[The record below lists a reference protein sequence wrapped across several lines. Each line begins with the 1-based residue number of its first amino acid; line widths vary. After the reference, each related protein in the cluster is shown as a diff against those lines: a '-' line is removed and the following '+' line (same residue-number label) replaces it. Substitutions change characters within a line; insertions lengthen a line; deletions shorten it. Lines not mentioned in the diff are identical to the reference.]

1 MKRINFKVR
10 TTFSAELLFQSTQ
23 FNTEPEPEHRPTLT
37 SLYSEYR
44 KTAVCTVFPKPISS
58 ARMVSVP

>member
-10 TTFSAELLFQSTQ
+10 TTFCAELLFQTTQ
-23 FNTEPEPEHRPTLT
+23 LNTEPEHRPAALT

>member
-1 MKRINFKVR
+1 MERINFKVR
-10 TTFSAELLFQSTQ
+10 ATFCAKLLFQTHQ
-23 FNTEPEPEHRPTLT
+23 NQHTDPQCLPALT